1 MKYLRAFV
9 FLSFFAMMTT
19 CIMTAD
25 HESDLPAPT
34 NAEQCVDPE
43 YSNYS
48 WVRYAAVEVL
58 KRNLNDPDSYQKI
71 GQHFAGTRVVT
82 NYRAKNGF
90 GGYVVAV
97 SISEVTYVDGKC
109 MVTLIQ

>member
-9 FLSFFAMMTT
+9 GLSFFGILAII
-19 CIMTAD
+19 IMTAEPTPD
-25 HESDLPAPT
+25 RPAPT

-43 YSNYS
+43 YSMSDGVMYTAS
-48 WVRYAAVEVL
+48 SLL

-90 GGYVVAV
+90 GGYVTAV